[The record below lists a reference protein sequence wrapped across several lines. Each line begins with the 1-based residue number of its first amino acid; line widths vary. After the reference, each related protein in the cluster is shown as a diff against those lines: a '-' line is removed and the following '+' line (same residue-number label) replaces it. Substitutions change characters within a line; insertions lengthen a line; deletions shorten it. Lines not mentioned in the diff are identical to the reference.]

1 MVTRK
6 PLPGNNALDQPPYPP
21 SPSTTV
27 PTSITQTTAQKVTAP
42 PLPIVHTE
50 SEDEDDEWD
59 KEDSDS
65 DWELEGAST
74 HAKPPG
80 TIALPAP
87 LRISRPTSRQSE
99 KSSDLP
105 ASLRVGPPGGLPTKS
120 KESLVSDMST
130 TSNNNPWRTD
140 TSISP
145 PHVRQQLPY
154 LRPQTTGEALF
165 GGESSASQ
173 WSGTPPLPTNQTT
186 PSPPAELPTYHTPTA
201 PFSTMTF
208 GTDIV
213 SSPFSSQPPLI
224 PVEPVT
230 SPFSSQPPLIPVEP
244 ENEKEVVH
252 PDRDNSITSTAWDP
266 QTDLSSLD
274 AFSSRARGLP
284 DNAVT
289 GSQRTWQEQQAWEKS
304 ERERREREA
313 GIAFEGAQKSEQ
325 ERRAEEEWHA
335 GEEAAAAGFPQP
347 SPGVSQPSYEGV
359 PLAKPPRPLVDTS
372 VAEDVQR
379 SVDAPDTVMKNQR
392 NQTYQ
397 IKRVRWFDAN
407 VGKVRVTPVLIQNAN
422 GPCPLLALV
431 NALTLSTPMDIET
444 GLVETLRTREQVS
457 LGLLLDAVF
466 EELMSGRRGG
476 GAQDLPDVG
485 DLYSFLITLHTG
497 MNVNPRFT
505 FKPDRSSMTMHP
517 ALRPETQPGGFED
530 TREMNLYSTFNIP
543 LMHGWLPTRD
553 EAAYAA
559 FDRSAK
565 TYEETQN
572 IQFYEEEL
580 EAKLNSTGLQGEEQN
595 LFQDLATI
603 KQFLSEWPTQLTEYG
618 LNVLLEHIRPGH
630 FAILFRNDH
639 FSTVYKEPRSQQL
652 LVLVTDAGYSS
663 HEEIIWESLVDI
675 SGRGTVHYSGD
686 FRPVSH
692 MSPSESGPAGPRGS
706 SLNGQRVH
714 SLLDVDQ
721 GWTTVQGKGKGR
733 GNQNTSPGQQ
743 SGILG
748 SSSSAARSD
757 TPFSPEERTKVEQ
770 EDHDLALALQLQ
782 DEEEERHRADQTAR
796 RREQELRGQ
805 VMDPQQ
811 RPLPAAPQQPSR
823 PTIPPRRNNVP
834 TTNRP
839 TNPDEIPPPTY
850 EQASKDRR
858 FVPPRDHPASPH
870 AAVSPALYQRSSA
883 YMQNSASLPPGQTSI
898 SPGRRQSGPLID
910 RIPAG
915 SGLGRGQRR
924 QSGVNQ
930 VGGPQAPD
938 KCTIM

>member
-6 PLPGNNALDQPPYPP
+6 PLPGQNSDQPPYPA
-21 SPSTTV
+21 SPSTTN
-27 PTSITQTTAQKVTAP
+27 PPSITPGSSIPAAPKVAPP
-42 PLPIVHTE
+42 PLPTVHAE
-50 SEDEDDEWD
+50 LEEEDDDEWD
-59 KEDSDS
+59 KSDS
-65 DWELEGAST
+65 DWELEGVKND
-74 HAKPPG
+74 KPSA
-80 TIALPAP
+80 TTDIPAP
-87 LRISRPTSRQSE
+87 LRISRPTSRQSN

-105 ASLRVGPPGGLPTKS
+105 ASLRVGPPGGLPAKS
-120 KESLVSDMST
+120 KESLVSNMSNG
-130 TSNNNPWRTD
+130 SNNNPWRTE
-140 TSISP
+140 TSRTP
-145 PHVRQQLPY
+145 PQVQQQQPTY
-154 LRPQTTGEALF
+154 LRSQTTGEALF
-165 GGESSASQ
+165 GGDSSASV
-173 WSGTPPLPTNQTT
+173 WSGTPPLPTHQ
-186 PSPPAELPTYHTPTA
+186 PPAIPLAELPTHHTPTA
-201 PFSTMTF
+201 AFSTMTL
-208 GTDIV
+208 GHDIV
-213 SSPFSSQPPLI
+213 S
-224 PVEPVT
+224 

-244 ENEKEVVH
+244 ENEKEKEAVH
-252 PDRDNSITSTAWDP
+252 ADRQNSIASTAWDP

-274 AFSSRARGLP
+274 AFSSRAHGLP
-284 DNAVT
+284 ENPVI

-313 GIAFEGAQKSEQ
+313 GAAFERAQKAEQ

-335 GEEAAAAGFPQP
+335 GEMAAAAGFPQP
-347 SPGVSQPSYEGV
+347 SPEGL
-359 PLAKPPRPLVDTS
+359 PPTKPPRPLVDTS
-372 VAEDVQR
+372 VAQDVHR
-379 SVDAPDTVMKNQR
+379 SVDSPDTAMKKQR

-397 IKRVRWFDAN
+397 IKKVRWFDTN

-431 NALTLSTPMDIET
+431 NALTLSTPMNVET

-476 GAQDLPDVG
+476 GAQDLPDVS

-517 ALRPETQPGGFED
+517 ALRPQTQPGGFEE
-530 TREMNLYSTFNIP
+530 TREMNLYSTFSVP

-553 EAAYAA
+553 EPAYAA

-580 EAKLNSTGLQGEEQN
+580 EAKLNSTGLNGEEQH
-595 LFQDLATI
+595 LFQDLVTI
-603 KQFLSEWPTQLTEYG
+603 KQFLAEWPTQLTEYG
-618 LNVLLEHIRPGH
+618 LNVLLEHIQPGH

-652 LVLVTDAGYSS
+652 LILVTDAGYSS

-692 MSPSESGPAGPRGS
+692 TSPSESGPAGPRGS
-706 SLNGQRVH
+706 SLSGQRVQ
-714 SLLDVDQ
+714 SMLDVDQ

-733 GNQNTSPGQQ
+733 GSQNVSPNQQ
-743 SGILG
+743 SGVVG
-748 SSSSAARSD
+748 SSSSAARND
-757 TPFSPEERTKVEQ
+757 APLSPEERTKVEQ

-782 DEEEERHRADQTAR
+782 DEEEERHRAEQAAR

-811 RPLPAAPQQPSR
+811 QRPLPAAPQQPSR
-823 PTIPPRRNNVP
+823 PAIPPRRNNVP

-839 TNPDEIPPPTY
+839 TNPDEVPPPTY

-870 AAVSPALYQRSSA
+870 APVSPALHQRQGSA
-883 YMQNSASLPPGQTSI
+883 YMQNSASLTPGQTPV
-898 SPGRRQSGPLID
+898 SPARRQSGPLID

-915 SGLGRGQRR
+915 SGVGRGQRR
-924 QSGVNQ
+924 QSGTNQ
-930 VGGPQAPD
+930 IGPAQAPE